1 MITVGTPLPDITV
14 KDDHGASVKL
24 TDLKRPLVVY
34 FYPKADT
41 PGCTIESNQF
51 NALYEDFKKKGAE
64 VVGVSRDSVDDQC
77 AFKDK
82 FSFAFPLL
90 ADTESK
96 ICDAFGVIVERER
109 DGKKSMGIARTTFL
123 IGPDGKVSRVWPNV
137 SPEGHAQEVLSA
149 L

>member
-1 MITVGTPLPDITV
+1 MLAVGAALPEITV
-14 KDDHGASVKL
+14 KDDHGNSVKL

-51 NALYEDFKKKGAE
+51 NALYDEFNKKGVE

-82 FSFAFPLL
+82 YSFRFPLL
-90 ADTESK
+90 ADTGSE
-96 ICDAFGVIVERER
+96 ICNAFGVLVERER
-109 DGKKSMGIARTTFL
+109 DGKKSIGVARTTFL
-123 IGPDGKVSRVWPNV
+123 IGTDGRVSHVWENV
-137 SPEGHAQEVLSA
+137 SPEGHAQAVLSA
-149 L
+149 V